1 MINYRVLAVI
11 KRELKERL
19 FSKTFIVMTLLIP
32 GLIVFMVGIQALLY
46 STESKNLKFELITE
60 NPDLISKF
68 EDEFKHENFVKNK
81 NYRFVYSS
89 MSRDEFNQYLKQ
101 KRESI
106 IEEKLT
112 GIIFIPS
119 TAMKDKKIEYYSK
132 SPQNISLSR
141 ELEGPINK
149 VLIDA
154 YFMNRTLTQE
164 ELDFARRGIDF
175 AGFKVSKDENIQK
188 EGYGNLVLAY
198 AFTFLLYISLL
209 LVGQTTMQSVIE
221 EKGNRIV
228 EIILSSVSSRELMTG
243 KILGATITG
252 VVQMGIW
259 LITIMAVASSAWL
272 TLPEEI
278 VLNIKPEV
286 VIYILTNFFIGLILF
301 ISLFATVG
309 AIFDNPQ
316 DASSG
321 TTPIIMLIII
331 PFFIS
336 MSIMENPNKPY
347 AEIAS
352 MFPFA
357 SVIVM
362 PARMSLIDVP
372 LWQLIT
378 SIVLN
383 VLTIVAIFPVAG
395 KIYHVG
401 ILRTGKKPKWSEVIK
416 WIKYQY

>member
-1 MINYRVLAVI
+1 MINYRVLAVV

-68 EDEFKHENFVKNK
+68 EDEFNQADFVTNK

-89 MSRDEFNQYLKQ
+89 MTRDEFNQYLKR
-101 KRESI
+101 KREDI
-106 IEEKLT
+106 TEEKLT

-175 AGFKVSKDENIQK
+175 AGFKVSKNENIRE

-286 VIYILTNFFIGLILF
+286 VIYVLTNFFIGLILF

-383 VLTIVAIFPVAG
+383 VLTIVAIFPLAG

>member
-32 GLIVFMVGIQALLY
+32 GLIVIMFGIQALLY

-68 EDEFKHENFVKNK
+68 ENEFSHESFVTNKHYKFI
-81 NYRFVYSS
+81 YSS
-89 MSRDEFNQYLKQ
+89 MSREMFNEYLKK
-101 KRESI
+101 KRQEI
-106 IEEKLT
+106 AEEKLT

-119 TAMKDKKIEYYSK
+119 TALKDKKIEYYSK

-149 VLIDA
+149 VLIDS

-175 AGFKVSKDENIQK
+175 AAFKVSKDENIQE
-188 EGYGNLVLAY
+188 EGYGNIVLAY

-209 LVGQTTMQSVIE
+209 LVGQMTMQSVIE
-221 EKGNRIV
+221 EKSNRIV
-228 EIILSSVSSRELMTG
+228 EVILSSVSSRELMTG
-243 KILGATITG
+243 KILGASITG

-259 LITIMAVASSAWL
+259 LLTIMAAASSAWY
-272 TLPEEI
+272 TLPEDI
-278 VLNIKPEV
+278 VLNVKPDV
-286 VIYILTNFFIGLILF
+286 VIYVLTNFFIGLILF

-352 MFPFA
+352 LFPFA

-372 LWQLIT
+372 LWQLIA
-378 SIVLN
+378 SVVIN
-383 VLTIVAIFPVAG
+383 ILTIILIFPIAG

-416 WIKYQY
+416 WLRYQY